1 MCDGARGLR
10 GRGAPEDGL
19 LARPDR
25 PRRCTLPM
33 TALRVIPPSSPA
45 IWLAER
51 PSDQS
56 FLRSSTRSSVQFMF
70 FSFPGTASQTT
81 ERSTESTLR
90 ARACFRRPGVY
101 ASPEVLRNPPA
112 ARDVVVDSHKTY
124 NMA

>member
-10 GRGAPEDGL
+10 GRGAADDGL
-19 LARPDR
+19 LARPER
-25 PRRCTLPM
+25 PRRCTLPI

-70 FSFPGTASQTT
+70 VLPCNGIASNGTPDRIPPPRPSM
-81 ERSTESTLR
+81 LPPP
-90 ARACFRRPGVY
+90 RRVRLPV
-101 ASPEVLRNPPA
+101 VLREPSA
-112 ARDVVVDSHKTY
+112 ARDVVVNGHKTY
-124 NMA
+124 NM